1 MAIKTRVNQLEKE
14 HKAKQPPKPFDLFS
28 VYPGS
33 AFPEEVLEAVRC
45 YWHNET
51 EAEYRK
57 LLAKHPEYKKNIE
70 SLFLDLK
77 AL

>member
-14 HKAKQPPKPFDLFS
+14 HKAKQPPKLFDLFS

-33 AFPEEVLEAVRC
+33 ALPEEVREGVRC

-51 EAEYRK
+51 EAVYRK
-57 LLAKHPEYKKNIE
+57 LLAQYPEHEGDIRGGI
-70 SLFLDLK
+70 LDCL
-77 AL
+77 L

>member
-1 MAIKTRVNQLEKE
+1 MAIKTRVNLLEKAR
-14 HKAKQPPKPFDLFS
+14 KAKQPPKPLDLFS
-28 VYPGS
+28 FYPGS
-33 AFPEEVLEAVRC
+33 NLPEEVREAVRC